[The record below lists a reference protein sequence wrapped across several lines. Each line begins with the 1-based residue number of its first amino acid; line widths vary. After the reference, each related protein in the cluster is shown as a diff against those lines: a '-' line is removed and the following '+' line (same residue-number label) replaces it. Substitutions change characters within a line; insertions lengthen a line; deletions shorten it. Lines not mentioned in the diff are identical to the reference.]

1 MLHFDS
7 DYMEGMHPLILERLQ
22 KENRIA
28 HTGYGLDDICDS
40 AREKI
45 RRACAA
51 PEAEVYFLDG
61 GTQTNAVALRA
72 MLDLHE
78 GALAAATGHINVH
91 EAGAI
96 EAAGH
101 KVIPLPAHE
110 GRLDPEEAEAYLKA
124 FYADA
129 TWPHMVRPGLIYISH
144 PTEYGTLYTKAQ
156 LERLRALCDRYSLY
170 LYMDGARLGSGL
182 CAPGTDVTLED
193 IARYCH
199 GFYIGG
205 TKMGALLGEA
215 LVFPRPLRRGMFSI
229 IKQSGA
235 LLAKGWLLGVQFDT
249 LFTGDLYRQCGK
261 HAVDMAMEL
270 KRGLLEKGYSLYLDS
285 PTNQQFVILPNEQIR
300 SLQEKVSFG
309 LWDPVDGAHTVARF
323 VTSWATEEEQIRQ
336 LLALL

>member
-144 PTEYGTLYTKAQ
+144 PTEYGTLYTKDQ

-215 LVFPRPLRRGMFSI
+215 LVFPRPLRRGMNVFHH
-229 IKQSGA
+229 QAERGPAGQGLAAGGA
-235 LLAKGWLLGVQFDT
+235 V
-249 LFTGDLYRQCGK
+249 
-261 HAVDMAMEL
+261 
-270 KRGLLEKGYSLYLDS
+270 
-285 PTNQQFVILPNEQIR
+285 
-300 SLQEKVSFG
+300 
-309 LWDPVDGAHTVARF
+309 
-323 VTSWATEEEQIRQ
+323 
-336 LLALL
+336 